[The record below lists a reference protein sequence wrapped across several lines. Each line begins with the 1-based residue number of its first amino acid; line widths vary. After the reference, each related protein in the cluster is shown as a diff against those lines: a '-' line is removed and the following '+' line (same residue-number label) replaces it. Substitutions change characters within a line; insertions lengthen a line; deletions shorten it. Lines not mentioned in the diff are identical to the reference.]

1 MDGTAEEQ
9 RMRKVQAGR
18 DKLARFRQHKTK
30 GQSSKAQKKTQKR
43 KGEVVHKNDV
53 PPEENTL
60 IPAECTDKDPVLGI
74 EQVSTEIRL
83 DHSSLDV
90 SECFDKMSDLEYSLQ
105 EKLEDGDI
113 RVEDILQFQT
123 TVDSSD
129 LHEQDLQPAVHER
142 DEIITQLSSNLQK
155 ALLDQKEMEDEASC
169 LSSQIQAIQL
179 QLQDASLVLKN
190 KSLGKKALHQ
200 AQQQFA
206 FIHSDLMDQTVK
218 KAQDLEREL
227 ETSQKSTKERDNQ
240 VAKLENL
247 LHEQQTKLKI
257 LQEKLDLTESSVTH
271 LQQELSERNQVI
283 DLKPIISMLIQPDF
297 TPSCS
302 GDDKG
307 GGEMQRSFISGQD
320 GIESL
325 SLLVIGVK
333 ERLAESECVR
343 ESLVKRIEKQM
354 KDFETE
360 RISWEQRYNNEVSSL
375 KEKLQQAE
383 QTATRD
389 QADKDRFNKE
399 IIDLKESLRLEAES
413 SKALK
418 LQHERDLQIYM
429 LKLES
434 MEETKELLCEKLL
447 SNRKDGSDM
456 DEEKRCLLNDLKD
469 EHFRHELEDIK
480 KNLSRVKA
488 RKEYENTAQLHKEE
502 YDEPVPYNEGLTSM
516 DKYLIPSQL
525 ELLEV
530 SYGHEDVGDHSRFE
544 LDSDFMLEQSIGS
557 TTEGNLPLLCSPMPI
572 TGVLSGAASLG
583 TVLDPESF
591 AFYFSQNVGSSDE
604 KSKYSL
610 DFTENALQKCSV
622 LIVQLEEKEKQLQM
636 CSKSL
641 EEAITK
647 WRELTAELAA
657 TQLELDRERTINR
670 NSEEQQRLIED
681 LKKERDELRLSTQGQ
696 GLKETENQQLA
707 KDEQLSALA
716 DKNVFLEK
724 RLSVVEREL
733 EKAIEL
739 NKSLQMSN
747 VNLAQNLLDSEKV
760 QESERQDF
768 DNKLNSKGLEQ
779 QLLQEAIKAKEEEF
793 FRKEESLREEV
804 HLLKQVNEGL
814 QSRLQEQLVHNVDL
828 EALRLSLTNMH
839 TAQLELSQ
847 TNLLKE
853 KECALLQLQ
862 ETLNEK
868 RAQGVA
874 FLQSHHQ
881 FELQRL
887 QDEHIQELKNLKD
900 KLSQEIMKQQEE
912 HSLVIEQLRDENAKE
927 ALVLQQK
934 NSLEMERLQDLHG
947 KEKEEWK
954 RQHDFLMQDLK
965 QLQDQL
971 AQKTACLEVY
981 SKDIDLLKEQHVKDV
996 LELQELHIDKK
1007 DLQAHYVQ
1015 QENEWE
1021 AQQEKHLKEIN
1032 LLREDQ
1038 KELQSKMIDRIKLEF
1053 SEEIKRLQELHNTEK
1068 DTLQKLHAEEI
1079 LEWERQ
1085 KSYYC
1090 QELERLQDERC
1101 EETFFKNKNL
1111 EHIDLLKEQHAM
1123 DVMQLKQHNQET
1135 ERINEDYAKEKWE
1148 WKNQIN
1154 QHSQELKQLKEE
1166 FSQKTLQQNELHK
1179 AEIEQLQQKHSAEI
1193 LQVQDLH
1200 NQEKEQLLNTPI
1212 QEKQLWKKQQEEFLK
1227 EILQLNEKY
1236 KEMEALHNLLVHEKE
1251 DLDKDRAHQSEV
1263 IKRLQ
1268 DEISL
1273 KTLQLQK
1280 PSKAIENLQ
1289 EQYENAM
1296 KEAKDRHHREKE
1308 EWEKERDQCSQ
1319 ELDLLVNQH
1328 SLELKRIGEE
1338 LLQVSLQKEEQHSK
1352 MLEQLQEEFS
1362 KTVLDIQ
1369 NQHSREMQKVVE
1381 LHAKEKAQWESM
1393 NIQSFQKTQDMSL
1406 KCENAMD
1413 PELVPEQYLQDLREL
1428 KEQHDMEVKELLKYH
1443 KLEKMEWENKLVNLS
1458 KQINHLV
1465 TCNFQEMN
1473 MYLHEHSEENEGHSA
1488 KILEI
1493 QEHYR
1498 KEMET
1503 IQERYALKNVQLKD
1517 NRQASAEFHQPQIST
1532 LLDQDE
1538 SLGQQIHSQVA
1549 SMYTIPKKLQIQS
1562 SQEIQLLLSQID
1574 SSRASRQELNELK
1587 DQLIARSM
1595 HLEEIERMK
1604 QGFYKQ
1610 QQQLNAAHEKDMED
1624 LRIYFEQKSRAA
1636 EETYREN
1643 LELLH
1648 QRLREMSF
1656 EGREEISTLNSSVLA
1671 LDESFDNEKTDLLL
1685 HLTDQLVQHKEELC
1699 SVRQQSLE
1707 KHAREIENLHAA
1719 LSRQYRED
1727 LLNMKMELS
1736 DKYTYEIDNLK
1747 RRHSLEIEKLKARL
1761 LSEEHIKELTWL
1773 NLESSGQGVCPKRI
1787 QPLKKLYPL
1796 EEPQDPKVKIEKL
1809 SKSARDVGI
1818 KQLGRLSEESRTS
1831 FSNVEEKQHVGCVQ
1845 SLQEQK
1851 APGPESIKD
1860 VMASELEELVKRLY
1874 AEKTLLLKAMN
1885 EAQNRTKQFHEKK
1898 TNLQESLLRA
1908 PQTSL
1913 VSKDKPRELI
1923 SILLAQKE
1931 DLNSLILEEKY
1942 RWEPGACV
1950 SGSQENRSKL
1960 PQNLDGELYLQSL
1973 DLECC
1978 QEPDL
1983 LACLSELLQRHQEE
1997 LKSRDLEHEAHI
2009 QGLEASHLIKL
2020 DTLESSYLTEIQK
2033 IRDEHALAVEEL
2045 EVCFSDRI
2053 QEKEKEIE
2061 ERLEKARQLWL
2072 QQQDQELQHLRQEL
2086 SSLHLEKFQ
2095 AMAKELEVAH
2105 RDDLKEKLDQQRLQ
2119 LDFDKSRALDA
2130 LKEEVFRMEDHN
2142 KLALQ
2147 ELSNLHKIEVQQQTQ
2162 TLQDELMKLTDE
2174 RQKQELVITE
2184 LNNQLQVLS
2193 TELQNKSNQLL
2204 QLQEEIELLKCQ
2216 SEMLLEQQ
2224 IAQLKEE
2231 FITEKK
2237 SAMQGI
2243 EEQFIIDSEKVHG
2256 ELIKEKEVLMEKL
2269 EEHKKLVHQLQEKV
2283 SFLTNEMDG
2292 LQSQMET
2299 IVETRERENQEGKNL
2314 ETILQAEVKRTRQEW
2329 DQLQGSCQRL
2339 LKIFTDV
2346 LKNTLV
2352 TEDLIFKKIGLCLDS
2367 TLSQLDGDR
2376 NRDALTRSTVNEKHR
2391 LSPDCDTMTEHSLM
2405 STDEGYEVSEYLCDS
2420 VLGSLEVGLENEE
2433 KIIQMSQRLRAAV
2446 ERLLDMVS
2454 NSAFQ
2459 IEQTHEIQKSFEEE
2473 FKSRN
2478 QEIAQVV
2485 VKNQD
2490 LVKLLAQETET
2501 KNHLQVEL
2509 HKAQGLVEGYAAEK
2523 AALEETLSLKETSER
2538 QLVVALEKSQEQ
2550 LKVLTQEP
2558 SALGEE
2564 KELLLRLQEVLS
2576 SSEKDVKIE
2585 LLKETQ
2591 RLVKEKLELHCQA
2604 DKDRSNLLSHMR
2616 VLEMELEDQMA
2627 RNQELLKKS
2636 SEITDFEQQIQALEK
2651 QLKHQRQFMDE
2662 QAVER
2667 EHERDDFQQ
2676 EIRNLEAQLKQAL
2689 KSHGD
2694 SRTYRD
2700 ETLDTN
2706 AKEKADLN
2714 LLIEGK
2720 DHLEQQIAE
2729 RNDEIDKMMLRI
2741 QELEQAA
2748 LSNAD
2753 AAKKCS
2759 QLEAEL
2765 QNIHRVQKELLQDK
2779 EALQQ
2784 QQYNN
2789 VLQISALQSKL
2800 DETRHRLP
2808 VEGDPDSLL
2817 KKELQAERE
2826 ALQRKEKEAES
2837 LAEQLELFKEELT
2850 NKTEEVLQLNMQLE
2864 IMRKQSEQAV
2874 QQAQEEYLLLKE
2886 EMSSLH
2892 LERTH
2897 DKPSSS
2903 LELLQALLQ
2912 EKNQEIDHLNEQL
2925 LRLQEETSEV
2935 EELRSLVEHLRSDQE
2950 RLQKC
2955 KEEEMEQLHEVIEK
2969 LQQELEQLGPIRHE
2983 VSDSQE
2989 SLDQLGLGGADNLQA
3004 ELRKGAKLERAHVEK
3019 ESMEET
3025 ESLRMAELEALQR
3038 QLEEK
3043 EVLHVA
3049 EIEVLVTNLQN
3060 LQQSARQ
3067 NEQALEFVRM
3077 EYRNLQEESELLRTR
3092 VSQREEAVALLTVQ
3106 LQKLQ
3111 DNVREKDTILMEKEI
3126 EVQTLQEHSMGD
3138 MSELRNQLAQSLQ
3151 SLEATKIDLQDVQE
3165 QNASLQTTLSQS
3177 SKEQSEREKKHNEEL
3192 EELKQCLKEWK
3203 DKSQKLVEE
3212 VQTQTDDIQNMTSL
3226 DVKSHSAVLNEQ
3238 VKAAKRLGSE
3248 EEAKLWGTENEL
3260 TALSNVVDELRTEC
3274 ESWKAEAQRV
3284 QQQLKKKEACVSEL
3298 HSHSQKLG
3306 AQVKKLQEALAS
3318 QEAMISV
3325 ISMDLKKHNVED
3337 TIDKCNGSARSD
3349 MKQRS
3354 FSESLTDSSAWD
3366 SPDMIRKQE
3375 EQVQSLRGLA
3385 SFSELSINH
3394 SAELDAMKSKS
3405 FGCVKQLEQYNL
3417 LGSSTPSL
3425 SDSIYSL
3432 QHSSHTQKT
3441 SPVRETGHPLT
3452 DYDSCDDQQSSMG
3465 DRVERQQSDEFD
3477 YKLEAGKFQLEEVEN
3492 LFGIKQKMDSLS
3504 GSGLS
3509 AQLQKMLSMVHEESC
3524 KILELS
3530 ELPVAKVPSPESTEL
3545 QIQRNAWVKEREN
3558 LQDTIQSLSSALA
3571 QAAGEGNKESSTSD
3585 WRLDLLQSVQALL
3598 ESERAYLRLELQ
3610 SQLHHGTG
3618 DNSSLLE
3625 KVEHLIREQEEQK
3638 RLVLEHVLAMDRNSL
3653 LSEIQDLRSQLRLAH
3668 LQNQEKLQQLQDAL
3682 ISAEEKGHTKEHQ
3695 LRKQVELHEY
3705 KLQQEAAIA
3714 EDLKG
3719 SLLREQ
3725 ERSTKQHKLL
3735 LQEQSTVSQLHS
3747 EVEELQLELE
3757 KLKRQQKEM
3766 QIEATKLRNE
3776 LESKEE
3782 AMSVLMQTVQTQR
3795 EVESQRFE
3803 EEKNILQQKLA
3814 HRENSLQESFLSLEE
3829 QKKLNAK
3836 ISAALFQEQTCTS
3849 NLRKELEIEQSRC
3862 KALLAQEHKKLSETQ
3877 TELEKEKQYSFSLSS
3892 ALTLERNVVEQL
3904 RQQQS
3909 QEFCRQ
3915 EEERHQERKIV
3926 VTLQNQLEEE
3936 RHSARD
3942 LAAMIETTQ
3951 KQAVDAKRQL
3961 ESEVQACHEEMLKER
3976 EAAVKLRAHL
3986 EALQSQKQQLDSMI
4000 EQQKERELRLQK
4012 ERDRYQAQLL
4022 TFQENERVWAKDRE
4036 KEMTRSKQMEVTR
4049 AREEE
4054 QERRIMDLQLQ
4065 HERDKRRIQEL
4076 QHMLADLEEQERV
4089 LASRKTQTWTDTASP
4104 IKSMGSLTSQM
4115 QTVWQQLLY
4124 TVLQVKKW
4132 VQNKNDSAQQR
4143 FPNEAEVT
4151 ALLDSLADLKLQL
4164 QAGNLQTSVPSPS
4177 VVVDVLRRENEELAT
4192 TVSQLTKEKLELR
4205 SQLAKLSQISQEP
4218 PHKENKEQLHSDSV
4232 GSLLEAERAVWNR
4245 EKRLLQIALKHAE
4258 SELGKA
4264 TLENRPVSDVPNSK
4278 VQRLYRKY
4286 LRAESFRKALV
4297 YQKKYL
4303 LLLLGGFQACEKAT
4317 LSLIARMGVYP
4328 TPTDLQYPAKCQS
4341 GLTKFRSAVRAVIAI
4356 SRLKF
4361 LVRKW
4366 NKNSRKGVV
4375 VEPVVQQVQMNR
4387 SEVLQHLSGTILN
4400 SPPTR
4405 DVSYGHHH
4413 SSSLNA
4419 TPSPKPLPW
4428 TSRRVGRSPALTPER
4443 SQYTSRD
4450 PEHSITEYIHHLEL
4464 VQRRLGGLQNG
4475 PSPELP
4481 HVKHA
4486 RK

>member
-9 RMRKVQAGR
+9 RTRKVQAGR
-18 DKLARFRQHKTK
+18 DKLARFRQHKAK
-30 GQSSKAQKKTQKR
+30 GQSTKTQKKTQKR
-43 KGEVVHKNDV
+43 KGEVVRKNDI
-53 PPEENTL
+53 PSEEGTL
-60 IPAECTDKDPVLGI
+60 IPAECTDNDPVLGA
-74 EQVSTEIRL
+74 EQVSTEISL

-90 SECFDKMSDLEYSLQ
+90 SECLDKMSDLEYRLQ
-105 EKLEDGDI
+105 EKWEDGDI
-113 RVEDILQFQT
+113 GVEDISQLQT
-123 TVDSSD
+123 TVADDSSE
-129 LHEQDLQPAVHER
+129 LHEQDLQSAVHER
-142 DEIITQLSSNLQK
+142 DAIITRLSSNLQK

-179 QLQDASLVLKN
+179 QLQDASMVLKN
-190 KSLGKKALHQ
+190 ESLGKKALHQ

-206 FIHSDLMDQTVK
+206 FIHSELMDQTVK
-218 KAQDLEREL
+218 KAQDLERKL
-227 ETSQKSTKERDNQ
+227 ETSQKSTKEKDNQ

-247 LHEQQTKLKI
+247 LHEQQTKLEI
-257 LQEKLDLTESSVTH
+257 LQEKLDLSESSVTH

-283 DLKPIISMLIQPDF
+283 DLKSRISMPIQPDF

-302 GDDKG
+302 GDDQRDGK
-307 GGEMQRSFISGQD
+307 MQRSFISGQD
-320 GIESL
+320 SVESL
-325 SLLVIGVK
+325 SLLVIDVK
-333 ERLAESECVR
+333 QRLAESECVR
-343 ESLVKRIEKQM
+343 ESLVKKIEKQM

-360 RISWEQRYNNEVSSL
+360 RISWEQRYNDEVSSL

-383 QTATRD
+383 QTATHD
-389 QADKDRFNKE
+389 KADKDRFNKE
-399 IIDLKESLRLEAES
+399 INDLKESLRLEAEG

-434 MEETKELLCEKLL
+434 MKETKEMLCEKLL
-447 SNRKDGSDM
+447 GNKKEGSDM

-488 RKEYENTAQLHKEE
+488 RKEYENTSQLHKEE
-502 YDEPVPYNEGLTSM
+502 YDETFHYNEGLTLM
-516 DKYLIPSQL
+516 DKYLIPSQ
-525 ELLEV
+525 LEV

-557 TTEGNLPLLCSPMPI
+557 TMEGNLPLLCSPMPI

-583 TVLDPESF
+583 TILDPESF
-591 AFYFSQNVGSSDE
+591 AIYLSQNVGSSDKKCE
-604 KSKYSL
+604 YSS
-610 DFTENALQKCSV
+610 DFAENAFQKCSV
-622 LIVQLEEKEKQLQM
+622 LMVQLKDKEKQLQI
-636 CSKSL
+636 CSESL

-647 WRELTAELAA
+647 WRDLTAELAA
-657 TQLELDRERTINR
+657 TQLELDREKTINR
-670 NSEEQQRLIED
+670 NLEEQQRLIED
-681 LKKERDELRLSTQGQ
+681 LKKERDEFKLSTLGQ
-696 GLKETENQQLA
+696 HLKETDNQQLA
-707 KDEQLSALA
+707 KDEQLSQLA
-716 DKNVFLEK
+716 DKNVFLEN
-724 RLSVVEREL
+724 RLSLVEREL
-733 EKAIEL
+733 EKAIAL
-739 NKSLQMSN
+739 NKSLQISN
-747 VNLAQNLLDSEKV
+747 VNLAENLHDSEKV
-760 QESERQDF
+760 RESEHQDF

-828 EALRLSLTNMH
+828 EALRLSLNNMH

-853 KECALLQLQ
+853 KECALVQLR

-887 QDEHIQELKNLKD
+887 QDEHNQELKNLKD
-900 KLSQEIMKQQEE
+900 KLSQEE
-912 HSLVIEQLRDENAKE
+912 HSLAIEQLRDENAKE

-954 RQHDFLMQDLK
+954 RQHDHLLQDMK
-965 QLQDQL
+965 QLQDKL
-971 AQKTACLEVY
+971 AQKTAHLEVH
-981 SKDIDLLKEQHVKDV
+981 SKDIDLLKEQHAKEV
-996 LELQELHIDKK
+996 LELQELNIKDKK
-1007 DLQAHYVQ
+1007 DLQDHYVQ

-1021 AQQEKHLKEIN
+1021 AQQEKHFNEIK

-1038 KELQSKMIDRIKLEF
+1038 KELQSKIIDQIKLEF

-1068 DTLQKLHAEEI
+1068 DTLEKLHAEEI
-1079 LEWERQ
+1079 LEWESQ

-1090 QELERLQDERC
+1090 EELERRQGER
-1101 EETFFKNKNL
+1101 EEPFKNLNL
-1111 EHIDLLKEQHAM
+1111 EHIDLLKEQHAVE
-1123 DVMQLKQHNQET
+1123 VMQLEQHNQET
-1135 ERINEDYAKEKWE
+1135 EKIKEDYAKEKW
-1148 WKNQIN
+1148 KKQID

-1166 FSQKTLQQNELHK
+1166 FSQKTLQQNALHK
-1179 AEIEQLQQKHSAEI
+1179 EEIEQLEQKHSAEI

-1200 NQEKEQLLNTPI
+1200 KREKEQLLNTPL
-1212 QEKQLWKKQQEEFLK
+1212 QEKQLWDERQEEFSK
-1227 EILQLNEKY
+1227 EILQLKEKY

-1251 DLDKDRAHQSEV
+1251 DWNKDRAHQSEV
-1263 IKRLQ
+1263 IKQLQ

-1273 KTLQLQK
+1273 KISQLQK
-1280 PSKAIENLQ
+1280 QHSEAIEHLQ

-1338 LLQVSLQKEEQHSK
+1338 LLQVSLQKAEQHSK

-1381 LHAKEKAQWESM
+1381 LHAKERAQWESM
-1393 NIQSFQKTQDMSL
+1393 HIQSFQKTQDMPL
-1406 KCENAMD
+1406 KCETTVD
-1413 PELVPEQYLQDLREL
+1413 PELVPELDLQDLRKL
-1428 KEQHDMEVKELLKYH
+1428 KEQHDMEVKELLNYYKI
-1443 KLEKMEWENKLVNLS
+1443 EKMEWENKLVNLS
-1458 KQINHLV
+1458 KQMNHLV
-1465 TCNFQEMN
+1465 TCSFQEIKK
-1473 MYLHEHSEENEGHSA
+1473 YLDEHSEENEGHSA
-1488 KILEI
+1488 KILEL

-1498 KEMET
+1498 NEMET
-1503 IQERYALKNVQLKD
+1503 IQERYALKNVDLKD
-1517 NRQASAEFHQPQIST
+1517 KCQASAELHQPQIST
-1532 LLDQDE
+1532 FLNQDE
-1538 SLGQQIHSQVA
+1538 SLGQQMHSQVA
-1549 SMYTIPKKLQIQS
+1549 SMHTIQS
-1562 SQEIQLLLSQID
+1562 SQEIQLLLCQID

-1587 DQLIARSM
+1587 DHLIARSM

-1604 QGFYKQ
+1604 QGFHKEQ
-1610 QQQLNAAHEKDMED
+1610 QRLNAAHEKDVED

-1656 EGREEISTLNSSVLA
+1656 EGREEMSTLNSSVLT

-1685 HLTDQLVQHKEELC
+1685 HLTDQLVQHKEELS
-1699 SVRQQSLE
+1699 SVRQQSLD
-1707 KHAREIENLHAA
+1707 KHTQEIENLHAA
-1719 LSRQYRED
+1719 LSRQYQED

-1736 DKYTYEIDNLK
+1736 DKYTYEFENLK
-1747 RRHSLEIEKLKARL
+1747 RMHSSEMEQLKAR
-1761 LSEEHIKELTWL
+1761 LSEEHIKELTRL
-1773 NLESSGQGVCPKRI
+1773 NLESSGQDGCPKRT
-1787 QPLKKLYPL
+1787 QPLEKL
-1796 EEPQDPKVKIEKL
+1796 EEPQDPKVKIEEL
-1809 SKSARDVGI
+1809 SNSARDVGL
-1818 KQLGRLSEESRTS
+1818 KQLGKSSEDESRAS
-1831 FSNVEEKQHVGCVQ
+1831 FGDVVEKKHVGCVQ
-1845 SLQEQK
+1845 NLQEQK

-1860 VMASELEELVKRLY
+1860 HMASPLEELVKRLY
-1874 AEKTLLLKAMN
+1874 AEKTQIFKAMK
-1885 EAQNRTKQFHEKK
+1885 EAQNRTKQFHGEK
-1898 TNLQESLLRA
+1898 TTLQESLLREQ
-1908 PQTSL
+1908 QTSL
-1913 VSKDKPRELI
+1913 VSKDKPSELI
-1923 SILLAQKE
+1923 SILSTQKE
-1931 DLNSLILEEKY
+1931 GLNSRIFEENH
-1942 RWEPGACV
+1942 RWEPGTCV
-1950 SGSQENRSKL
+1950 SELRENRSKL
-1960 PQNLDGELYLQSL
+1960 PQNLDGELYFQSF

-1983 LACLSELLQRHQEE
+1983 LSCLSELLQRHQEE
-1997 LKSRDLEHEAHI
+1997 HKSCDLEHEAHI
-2009 QGLEASHLIKL
+2009 QSLEASHLIKL

-2033 IRDEHALAVEEL
+2033 IRDEHTLSLEEL
-2045 EVCFSDRI
+2045 EMCFSDQI

-2061 ERLEKARQLWL
+2061 ERLEKARKLWL

-2086 SSLHLEKFQ
+2086 ASVHLEKFQ

-2105 RDDLKEKLDQQRLQ
+2105 QDALKEKFDQQRLQ
-2119 LDFDKSRALDA
+2119 LDYSKSQALDA

-2142 KLALQ
+2142 NLALQ
-2147 ELSNLHKIEVQQQTQ
+2147 ELSNLHKMEVQQQTQ
-2162 TLQDELMKLTDE
+2162 TLRDELMKLTDE
-2174 RQKQELVITE
+2174 RQKQELVVTE

-2193 TELQNKSNQLL
+2193 TELQNKSNRLL

-2224 IAQLKEE
+2224 ITQLKEE
-2231 FITEKK
+2231 FMTERK

-2243 EEQFIIDSEKVHG
+2243 EEQFTRDSEKVHD
-2256 ELIKEKEVLMEKL
+2256 EFNKEKGVLMGKL
-2269 EEHKKLVHQLQEKV
+2269 EENNGLVLQLQEKV

-2314 ETILQAEVKRTRQEW
+2314 ETILQTEVKMARQEW
-2329 DQLQGSCQRL
+2329 EKLQDSCQRL

-2367 TLSQLDGDR
+2367 TLSQMGGDR
-2376 NRDALTRSTVNEKHR
+2376 NGDALTKSTVNEKNR
-2391 LSPDCDTMTEHSLM
+2391 LSPDCDTMTEQSLM

-2433 KIIQMSQRLRAAV
+2433 KIIQMSQRLRSAV

-2454 NSAFQ
+2454 NSAVE

-2490 LVKLLAQETET
+2490 LVKLLAQETEA

-2523 AALEETLSLKETSER
+2523 AALEETLSLKETSEH
-2538 QLVVALEKSQEQ
+2538 QLVLELEKSQEK

-2558 SALGEE
+2558 SALREE

-2636 SEITDFEQQIQALEK
+2636 SEMTDFEQQIQALEK

-2676 EIRNLEAQLKQAL
+2676 EIRNLEAQLKQSL
-2689 KSHGD
+2689 KNHGD
-2694 SRTYRD
+2694 SRTYRLHD
-2700 ETLDTN
+2700 WSEQNETLDTN

-2714 LLIEGK
+2714 LLIEEKG
-2720 DHLEQQIAE
+2720 HLEQQIAE

-2765 QNIHRVQKELLQDK
+2765 QNIHRAQNELLQDK

-2808 VEGDPDSLL
+2808 VEGDPDGLL

-2826 ALQRKEKEAES
+2826 ALYMKEKEAES

-2864 IMRKQSEQAV
+2864 IQRKQSEQAV

-2886 EMSSLH
+2886 DVSSLH
-2892 LERTH
+2892 LDRTH
-2897 DKPSSS
+2897 DKPSPS

-2925 LRLQEETSEV
+2925 LGLQEETSEV

-2950 RLQKC
+2950 RLQKT
-2955 KEEEMEQLHEVIEK
+2955 KEEEIEQLHEVIEK

-3004 ELRKGAKLERAHVEK
+3004 ELRKGVKLERAHVAK

-3025 ESLRMAELEALQR
+3025 EYLCMAELEALQR

-3043 EVLHVA
+3043 EVVHVA
-3049 EIEVLVTNLQN
+3049 EIEVLVTNLQD
-3060 LQQSARQ
+3060 LQQSSRQ
-3067 NEQALEFVRM
+3067 NEQALDFVRM
-3077 EYRNLQEESELLRTR
+3077 EHRNLQEESELLRTH
-3092 VSQREEAVALLTVQ
+3092 VSQREEAVSLLTVQ

-3111 DNVREKDTILMEKEI
+3111 DAVREKDTILMEKEI

-3151 SLEATKIDLQDVQE
+3151 SLEATKIDLQNVQE

-3177 SKEQSEREKKHNEEL
+3177 SKEQSEREKKHKEEL

-3226 DVKSHSAVLNEQ
+3226 EVQSQLAVLNGQ
-3238 VKAAKRLGSE
+3238 VKAAERLASE
-3248 EEAKLWGTENEL
+3248 EEAKLRSTENEF

-3274 ESWKAEAQRV
+3274 ESWKAETQRV

-3298 HSHSQKLG
+3298 HSHSQNLG

-3318 QEAMISV
+3318 QEAMINV
-3325 ISMDLKKHNVED
+3325 ISMDLKKHED
-3337 TIDKCNGSARSD
+3337 TVDKPNGSARSG

-3354 FSESLTDSSAWD
+3354 FSESFTDSSAWD

-3375 EQVQSLRGLA
+3375 DQVQSLRGLA
-3385 SFSELSINH
+3385 SVSELSINH

-3425 SDSIYSL
+3425 SDSVYSL
-3432 QHSSHTQKT
+3432 QHSIDTQKT
-3441 SPVRETGHPLT
+3441 SPVRETGHSLT
-3452 DYDSCDDQQSSMG
+3452 DYDSCDDRQSSTD
-3465 DRVERQQSDEFD
+3465 DRVETEQSDEFD

-3492 LFGIKQKMDSLS
+3492 LFGIKQKMDSMS

-3545 QIQRNAWVKEREN
+3545 QIQRDAWVKEREN

-3585 WRLDLLQSVQALL
+3585 WRRDLLQSVQALL
-3598 ESERAYLRLELQ
+3598 ESERAYLRLELH
-3610 SQLHHGTG
+3610 SQLHHGTE

-3625 KVEHLIREQEEQK
+3625 KVEHLIKEQEEQK

-3682 ISAEEKGHTKEHQ
+3682 ITAEEKGHTKEHQ
-3695 LRKQVELHEY
+3695 LRKQVELYEY

-3725 ERSTKQHKLL
+3725 ERSTEQHKRL

-3803 EEKNILQQKLA
+3803 EENIIQQKLA
-3814 HRENSLQESFLSLEE
+3814 HREKSLQESFLSLEE

-3836 ISAALFQEQTCTS
+3836 ISAALFQEQTCSS

-3862 KALLAQEHKKLSETQ
+3862 KALLAQEHKKLSEMQ
-3877 TELEKEKQYSFSLSS
+3877 TELQKEKQYSFSLSS
-3892 ALTLERNVVEQL
+3892 ALTLERNVVEQF

-3909 QEFCRQ
+3909 QELCRQ

-3936 RHSARD
+3936 RRSSRD
-3942 LAAMIETTQ
+3942 LAAMMEKTQ

-3961 ESEVQACHEEMLKER
+3961 EYEVQACREEMLKER
-3976 EAAVKLRAHL
+3976 EAAVKLRALL
-3986 EALQSQKQQLDSMI
+3986 EALQSQKQQLDSVM
-4000 EQQKERELRLQK
+4000 EQQKEREFCLQK

-4022 TFQENERVWAKDRE
+4022 TFQEEERVWAKERE
-4036 KEMTRSKQMEVTR
+4036 KEMTRSKQTEVTR
-4049 AREEE
+4049 AREGE
-4054 QERRIMDLQLQ
+4054 QERQIMDLQLQ

-4089 LASRKTQTWTDTASP
+4089 LASRKSQTWTDTASP
-4104 IKSMGSLTSQM
+4104 NKSMGSLTSQM
-4115 QTVWQQLLY
+4115 QTVWQQLFY

-4164 QAGNLQTSVPSPS
+4164 QRGNLQTSVPSPS
-4177 VVVDVLRRENEELAT
+4177 VVVDALRRENEELAT
-4192 TVSQLTKEKLELR
+4192 TVSHLTKEKLELR
-4205 SQLAKLSQISQEP
+4205 SQLTKLSRSSQDP
-4218 PHKENKEQLHSDSV
+4218 SYKENKEQLHLDSV
-4232 GSLLEAERAVWNR
+4232 ESVLEAERAVWNR
-4245 EKRLLQIALKHAE
+4245 EKRLLQTALKHAE

-4264 TLENRPVSDVPNSK
+4264 TLENRPVSEVSNPK

-4328 TPTDLQYPAKCQS
+4328 TPSDLQYPAKCKP

-4366 NKNSRKGVV
+4366 SKNSRKGVA

-4387 SEVLQHLSGTILN
+4387 TEVLQHLSGTILN

-4405 DVSYGHHH
+4405 DVTYGHHH
-4413 SSSLNA
+4413 SFSLNA

-4428 TSRRVGRSPALTPER
+4428 MSRRVGRSPAPTPER
-4443 SQYTSRD
+4443 SQYTSQD
-4450 PEHSITEYIHHLEL
+4450 PEHSITDYIHHLEL

-4475 PSPELP
+4475 ASPDLH
-4481 HVKHA
+4481 HVKYA

>member
-18 DKLARFRQHKTK
+18 EKLARFRQHKTK

-43 KGEVVHKNDV
+43 KGEVVHKNDI
-53 PPEENTL
+53 PPEEDTL
-60 IPAECTDKDPVLGI
+60 IPAECTDKDPVLGA
-74 EQVSTEIRL
+74 EQVSTEICL

-90 SECFDKMSDLEYSLQ
+90 SECLDKMSDFEYRLQ
-105 EKLEDGDI
+105 EKREDGDI

-123 TVDSSD
+123 TDSSE
-129 LHEQDLQPAVHER
+129 LHEQDLQSAVHER

-155 ALLDQKEMEDEASC
+155 ALMDQREMEDKASC

-179 QLQDASLVLKN
+179 QLQDASMVLKN

-227 ETSQKSTKERDNQ
+227 ETSQKSTKEKDNQ

-257 LQEKLDLTESSVTH
+257 LQEKLDLTESSVAH

-283 DLKPIISMLIQPDF
+283 DLKPRLSMPIQPDF

-320 GIESL
+320 SVESL
-325 SLLVIGVK
+325 SLLVIDVK
-333 ERLAESECVR
+333 ERLAESESVR

-360 RISWEQRYNNEVSSL
+360 RISWEQRYNDEVSSL
-375 KEKLQQAE
+375 KEKLQTAE

-389 QADKDRFNKE
+389 KADKDRFNKE

-418 LQHERDLQIYM
+418 LQHERDLQICM

-434 MEETKELLCEKLL
+434 MEETKEMLCEKPL
-447 SNRKDGSDM
+447 NNKKEGSDM

-469 EHFRHELEDIK
+469 EHFRHEIEDIK

-544 LDSDFMLEQSIGS
+544 LDSDFMLEQSISS
-557 TTEGNLPLLCSPMPI
+557 TIEGNLPLLCSPMPI

-583 TVLDPESF
+583 TILDPESF
-591 AFYFSQNVGSSDE
+591 AIYLSQNVESSDE
-604 KSKYSL
+604 KSKYSP
-610 DFTENALQKCSV
+610 DFAENAFQKCSV
-622 LIVQLEEKEKQLQM
+622 LMVQLKEKEKQLQM
-636 CSKSL
+636 CSESL
-641 EEAITK
+641 EEATTK

-681 LKKERDELRLSTQGQ
+681 LEKERDELRLMSTLGQ
-696 GLKETENQQLA
+696 RLKETENQQLA
-707 KDEQLSALA
+707 KDEQLSQLA
-716 DKNVFLEK
+716 DKNVFLEN

-739 NKSLQMSN
+739 NKSLQISN
-747 VNLAQNLLDSEKV
+747 VNLAKNFHDSEKAR
-760 QESERQDF
+760 ESESQDF

-887 QDEHIQELKNLKD
+887 QDEHNQELKNLKD

-912 HSLVIEQLRDENAKE
+912 HSLEIEQLRDENAKE

-934 NSLEMERLQDLHG
+934 NSREMEKLQDLHG

-954 RQHDFLMQDLK
+954 RQHNHLLQDMK
-965 QLQDQL
+965 QLQDKL
-971 AQKTACLEVY
+971 AQKTAHLEVN
-981 SKDIDLLKEQHVKDV
+981 SKDIDLLKEQHAKDV
-996 LELQELHIDKK
+996 LELQELHKK

-1015 QENEWE
+1015 QKKEWE
-1021 AQQEKHLKEIN
+1021 AQQEKHFKEIK
-1032 LLREDQ
+1032 LLGEDQ
-1038 KELQSKMIDRIKLEF
+1038 KELQSKMIDQIKLEF

-1068 DTLQKLHAEEI
+1068 DTLEKLHAEEI
-1079 LEWERQ
+1079 LEWESQ
-1085 KSYYC
+1085 KSCYC
-1090 QELERLQDERC
+1090 QELERLQGERC
-1101 EETFFKNKNL
+1101 EETFKNQNL
-1111 EHIDLLKEQHAM
+1111 EHIDLLKEQHAVE
-1123 DVMQLKQHNQET
+1123 VMQLKQHNQEA
-1135 ERINEDYAKEKWE
+1135 EKIKEDYAKEKWE
-1148 WKNQIN
+1148 WKNQID

-1166 FSQKTLQQNELHK
+1166 FSQKTLQQNKLHK
-1179 AEIEQLQQKHSAEI
+1179 EEIEQLKQKHSAEI
-1193 LQVQDLH
+1193 LQIQDLH
-1200 NQEKEQLLNTPI
+1200 NQEKEQLLNTPL

-1227 EILQLNEKY
+1227 EILQLKEKN

-1251 DLDKDRAHQSEV
+1251 DWDKDRAHQSEV

-1268 DEISL
+1268 DESSL
-1273 KTLQLQK
+1273 KNLQLQK
-1280 PSKAIENLQ
+1280 QHSKTIEHLQ
-1289 EQYENAM
+1289 EQYESAM

-1369 NQHSREMQKVVE
+1369 NQHSREMQKVVA

-1406 KCENAMD
+1406 KCENAVD
-1413 PELVPEQYLQDLREL
+1413 PELVPEQHLQDLRKL
-1428 KEQHDMEVKELLKYH
+1428 KEQHDMEVKELMKYH

-1458 KQINHLV
+1458 KQLNHLV
-1465 TCNFQEMN
+1465 TCNFQEIN
-1473 MYLHEHSEENEGHSA
+1473 KYIDEHSEENEGHST
-1488 KILEI
+1488 KLLQL

-1503 IQERYALKNVQLKD
+1503 IQERYALKHVQLKD
-1517 NRQASAEFHQPQIST
+1517 SCQALAELHQPQIST

-1549 SMYTIPKKLQIQS
+1549 SMHTVHKKLQIQS

-1587 DQLIARSM
+1587 DHLIARSM

-1707 KHAREIENLHAA
+1707 KHTQEIENLHAA
-1719 LSRQYRED
+1719 LSQQYQED
-1727 LLNMKMELS
+1727 LLNMKMDLS
-1736 DKYTYEIDNLK
+1736 DKYTYEIEKLK
-1747 RRHSLEIEKLKARL
+1747 RRHSLEMEQLKAR

-1773 NLESSGQGVCPKRI
+1773 NLESSGQKGCPKRTR
-1787 QPLKKLYPL
+1787 PL

-1809 SKSARDVGI
+1809 SNSARDVGL
-1818 KQLGRLSEESRTS
+1818 KQLGKLSEESRTS
-1831 FSNVEEKQHVGCVQ
+1831 YVVEKQHVGCVQ

-1860 VMASELEELVKRLY
+1860 EMASELEELVKRLY
-1874 AEKTLLLKAMN
+1874 AEKTQVLKAMK
-1885 EAQNRTKQFHEKK
+1885 EAQNRTKQFHEEK

-1913 VSKDKPRELI
+1913 VSKDKPSELI
-1923 SILLAQKE
+1923 SILLTQKE
-1931 DLNSLILEEKY
+1931 DPNSLILEEKY
-1942 RWEPGACV
+1942 RWEPGTCV
-1950 SGSQENRSKL
+1950 SGLQENRSTL
-1960 PQNLDGELYLQSL
+1960 PQNLDGELYFQSL

-1983 LACLSELLQRHQEE
+1983 LSCLSELLQRHQEE
-1997 LKSRDLEHEAHI
+1997 HKSRDLEHEAHI

-2086 SSLHLEKFQ
+2086 SSVHLEKFQ

-2105 RDDLKEKLDQQRLQ
+2105 QDALKEKLDQQRLQ
-2119 LDFDKSRALDA
+2119 LDFEKSQALDT

-2162 TLQDELMKLTDE
+2162 TLQDELIKLTDE
-2174 RQKQELVITE
+2174 RQKQELVIID

-2224 IAQLKEE
+2224 ITQLKEE
-2231 FITEKK
+2231 FIAEKK

-2243 EEQFIIDSEKVHG
+2243 EEQFTRDSEKVHD
-2256 ELIKEKEVLMEKL
+2256 ELNKEKEVLMGKL
-2269 EEHKKLVHQLQEKV
+2269 EENNGLVHQLQEKV

-2314 ETILQAEVKRTRQEW
+2314 ETMLQAEVKIARQEW
-2329 DQLQGSCQRL
+2329 EQLQGSCQRL

-2352 TEDLIFKKIGLCLDS
+2352 TEDLILKKIGLCLDS

-2376 NRDALTRSTVNEKHR
+2376 NRDALTKSTVNEKHR

-2433 KIIQMSQRLRAAV
+2433 KIIQMSQRLRSAV

-2454 NSAFQ
+2454 NSAVQ

-2473 FKSRN
+2473 FNSRN

-2490 LVKLLAQETET
+2490 LVKLLAQETEA

-2694 SRTYRD
+2694 SRTYRLHDWSEQD

-2706 AKEKADLN
+2706 AKDKADLN

-2789 VLQISALQSKL
+2789 ALQISALQSKL

-2950 RLQKC
+2950 RLQKS

-3019 ESMEET
+3019 ESMAET
-3025 ESLRMAELEALQR
+3025 ESLCMAELEALQR

-3060 LQQSARQ
+3060 LQQSSRQ

-3077 EYRNLQEESELLRTR
+3077 EHRNLQEESELLRTR

-3111 DNVREKDTILMEKEI
+3111 DTVREKDTILMEKEI

-3151 SLEATKIDLQDVQE
+3151 ALEATKIDLQDVQE

-3177 SKEQSEREKKHNEEL
+3177 SKEQSEREKKHKEEL

-3226 DVKSHSAVLNEQ
+3226 EVKSHLAVLNEQ
-3238 VKAAKRLGSE
+3238 VKAVKRLGSE
-3248 EEAKLWGTENEL
+3248 EEAKLRSTENEL
-3260 TALSNVVDELRTEC
+3260 NVLSNVVDELRTEC

-3298 HSHSQKLG
+3298 HSHSQNLG

-3337 TIDKCNGSARSD
+3337 TVDKPNGSARSD

-3452 DYDSCDDQQSSMG
+3452 DYDSCDDQQSSTD
-3465 DRVERQQSDEFD
+3465 DRVETQQSDEFD
-3477 YKLEAGKFQLEEVEN
+3477 YKLEVGKFQLEVEN
-3492 LFGIKQKMDSLS
+3492 LFGIKQKMDSIS

-3530 ELPVAKVPSPESTEL
+3530 ELPVAKVPSPENTEL
-3545 QIQRNAWVKEREN
+3545 QIQRDAWVKEREN

-3585 WRLDLLQSVQALL
+3585 WRRDLLQSVQALL
-3598 ESERAYLRLELQ
+3598 ESERTYLRLELQ

-3625 KVEHLIREQEEQK
+3625 KVEHLIKEQEEQK

-3695 LRKQVELHEY
+3695 LRKQVELYEY

-3725 ERSTKQHKLL
+3725 ERSTEQHKRL

-3803 EEKNILQQKLA
+3803 EEKNIIQQKLA

-3862 KALLAQEHKKLSETQ
+3862 KALLAQEHKKLSEMQ

-3942 LAAMIETTQ
+3942 LAAMIEKTQ

-3986 EALQSQKQQLDSMI
+3986 EALQSKKQQLDSMI
-4000 EQQKERELRLQK
+4000 EQQKEREFRLQE

-4022 TFQENERVWAKDRE
+4022 TFQEEERVWAKERE

-4049 AREEE
+4049 TREEE

-4089 LASRKTQTWTDTASP
+4089 LASRKNQTWTDTASP
-4104 IKSMGSLTSQM
+4104 NKSMGSLTSQM

-4132 VQNKNDSAQQR
+4132 VQNKNDSAQQL

-4164 QAGNLQTSVPSPS
+4164 QTGNLQMSVPSPS

-4205 SQLAKLSQISQEP
+4205 SQLAKLSRSSQEP
-4218 PHKENKEQLHSDSV
+4218 PYKENKEQLHSDSV
-4232 GSLLEAERAVWNR
+4232 ESVLEAERAVWNR

-4328 TPTDLQYPAKCQS
+4328 TPADLQYPAKCQS

-4387 SEVLQHLSGTILN
+4387 TEVLQHLSGTILN

-4428 TSRRVGRSPALTPER
+4428 MSRRVGRSPALTPER

-4450 PEHSITEYIHHLEL
+4450 PEHSISEYIHHLEL

-4481 HVKHA
+4481 RVKYA